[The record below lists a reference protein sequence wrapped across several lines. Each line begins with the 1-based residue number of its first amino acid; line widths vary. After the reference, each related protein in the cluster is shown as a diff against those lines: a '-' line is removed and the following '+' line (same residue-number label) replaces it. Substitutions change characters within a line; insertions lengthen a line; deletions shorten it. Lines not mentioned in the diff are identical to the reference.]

1 MRNHDHAIGARL
13 AGALLIAIPVLDVI
27 VGVRDPGPV
36 HAIVGFFGIALFALA
51 SAISIAKET

>member
-13 AGALLIAIPVLDVI
+13 AGALLIAKPVLGVI
-27 VGVRDPGPV
+27 VGVRDPGPG
-36 HAIVGFFGIALFALA
+36 HAIVGFFGLALFALA